1 MNAHLLFQDKTIE
14 QVRVDERTVHDLE
27 LSCIIDH
34 MADADSFIRDNM
46 YYVFSTKNVCPTPA
60 EITYRQDILSDSL
73 KYPEELRKL
82 YAHVGKMVRM
92 DRDTYLSTSHK
103 KAKYMLDVAVKVMLS
118 MKAPLTDLYHMA
130 GRLEGFCVSDGL
142 TSLCRNLIYLFDPKK
157 LDVME
162 EFMKDLSPKEGITST
177 AVLYKHLRA
186 GEYHPTRNEEVSS
199 KGFLRFLK
207 KDKNTIE
214 FDVDMDDPES
224 SPALSKLRDLMCT
237 PAATIV
243 VASRNELFDFLKEL
257 HQELS
262 FYIGC
267 LNLKKYMD
275 ATGLPVSFPDV
286 DSGFLEVAGLHNLS
300 LALMQKEA
308 GVGNTLSV
316 SEEKM
321 IVITGSNQGG
331 KTTFL
336 RSLGQA
342 LLMAA
347 SGMFAAAT
355 SFKTCPG
362 RVFTHFIREE
372 DKSLKSGKLDEELL
386 RMREITDHIRSGDWL
401 LLNESFAST
410 NEEEGSEIAMEIIT
424 AMFDQGVR
432 IAYVT
437 HFYHLVRLLKNNR
450 ADQVIFFNASRD
462 ATGSR
467 TYRIVSGE
475 PKVRGYGEDLYH
487 EIFKET

>member
-1 MNAHLLFQDKTIE
+1 MNAHLLFKDKILE
-14 QVRVDERTVHDLE
+14 AVRVDERTVSDLE

-34 MADADSFIRDNM
+34 MADSESFIRDNM
-46 YYVFSTKNVCPTPA
+46 YLFFSTKNICSRPE
-60 EITYRQDILSDSL
+60 EILYRQEILSDFL
-73 KYPEELRKL
+73 NHPEDLRKL
-82 YAHVGKMVRM
+82 YGLVGRMVKM
-92 DRDTYLSTSHK
+92 DKDTYLSTSHK
-103 KAKYMLDVAVKVMLS
+103 KAKFMLDVAVKVMLS
-118 MKAPLTDLYHMA
+118 MKDPLTELYRMA
-130 GRLEGFCVSDGL
+130 GRLS
-142 TSLCRNLIYLFDPKK
+142 SLCESEGCKELLKNLIFLFAPEK
-157 LDVME
+157 LAGME
-162 EFMKDLSPKEGITST
+162 GFMKDLSTKDGITST
-177 AVLYKHLRA
+177 AVLYKHLRP
-186 GEYHPTRNEEVSS
+186 GEYHPSRNEEGPA

-214 FDVDMDDPES
+214 FDVDMEDLET

-237 PAATIV
+237 PAASLV
-243 VASRNELFDFLKEL
+243 VASRTELFDFLKEL

-267 LNLKKYMD
+267 LNLKNHMD
-275 ATGLPVSFPDV
+275 KIGLPSCFPAV
-286 DSGFLEVAGLHNLS
+286 DSGFLEADSLHNLS
-300 LALMQKEA
+300 LALLKKET
-308 GVGNTLSV
+308 GVANTLQA
-316 SEEKM
+316 EKEKM

-342 LLMAA
+342 MMMTA
-347 SGMFAAAT
+347 SGMFVAAGY
-355 SFKTCPG
+355 FKTCPG

-372 DKSLKSGKLDEELL
+372 DKTLKSGKLDEELL
-386 RMREITDHIRSGDWL
+386 RMREITDHIRAGDWL

-437 HFYHLVRLLKNNR
+437 HFYHLVRLLKTQR
-450 ADQVIFFNASRD
+450 SDQVLFLNATRD
-462 ATGSR
+462 ASGSR

-475 PKVRGYGEDLYH
+475 PLVRGFGEDLYR
-487 EIFKET
+487 EIFKES

>member
-1 MNAHLLFQDKTIE
+1 MNSHLLFKDKTIE
-14 QVRVDERTVHDLE
+14 KVKIDSRTAHDLE
-27 LSCIIDH
+27 LPIIIDH
-34 MADADSFIRDNM
+34 MADADTFIRDNM
-46 YYVFSTKNVCPTPA
+46 YYVFSTKNICGTPV
-60 EITYRQDILSDSL
+60 EICYRQDILSDFM
-73 KYPEELRKL
+73 KHPEELLKL
-82 YAHVGKMVRM
+82 YRLVGKLVKM
-92 DRDTYLSTSHK
+92 DRDTYLSVSHK

-118 MKAPLTDLYHMA
+118 MKDPLTELYRMA
-130 GRLEGFCVSDGL
+130 GRLSSLCVSEGL
-142 TSLCRNLIYLFDPKK
+142 SELFKNLIFLFDPAK
-157 LDVME
+157 LAVME
-162 EFMKDLSPKEGITST
+162 GFMKDLSPKEGITST

-186 GEYHPTRNEEVSS
+186 GEYHPARNEEVAS
-199 KGFLRFLK
+199 KGFFRFLK

-237 PAATIV
+237 PAASVV
-243 VASRNELFDFLKEL
+243 VASRTELFDFLKEL
-257 HQELS
+257 HLELS

-267 LNLKKYMD
+267 MNLKKHMD
-275 ATGLPVSFPDV
+275 GIGLPSSFPDV
-286 DSGFLEVAGLHNLS
+286 YSGFLEATGLLNLS

-308 GVGNTLSV
+308 GVDNTLSV

-321 IVITGSNQGG
+321 LVITGSNQGG

-342 LLMAA
+342 LLMTS
-347 SGMFAAAT
+347 SGMYTAAE
-355 SFKTCPG
+355 SFKTLPG

-437 HFYHLVRLLKNNR
+437 HFYHLVRLLKTHR
-450 ADQVIFFNASRD
+450 SDQVIFLNASRD

-475 PKVRGYGEDLYH
+475 PKVRGYGEDLYR
-487 EIFKET
+487 EIFTV